1 MSIKSTH
8 GNGQKTLVRIE
19 WNDGVGGA
27 VRRAEFED
35 SDDEFGDGVAGP
47 AWCIYYALD
56 MLHGGCQLSVAEECA
71 RALALCEEFDDVS
84 AGDKPEY
91 IRERQL
97 LKTAHEA
104 ALNWSAYRLERLAT
118 KKEADDERTQ

>member
-35 SDDEFGDGVAGP
+35 ADDEFGDGVAGP

-56 MLHGGCQLSVAEECA
+56 MLHGGCQLFVAEECA
-71 RALALCEEFDDVS
+71 RALALCEELDDEPTN
-84 AGDKPEY
+84 ANPEY
-91 IRERQL
+91 IRERHL
-97 LKTAHEA
+97 LKTAYKA
-104 ALNWSAYRLERLAT
+104 ALNWSEYRAERLAA
-118 KKEADDERTQ
+118 KKGKRP